1 MSSLSVLA
9 ASLSHGINNP
19 MAYVSAN
26 LRYAIEE
33 LREIGGELEGG
44 PTGKAAERLAEVVQ
58 ALSQAED
65 GARRITDLVRR
76 LEAFG
81 DMSCQRNGPVDVR
94 NLLESL
100 VSLIGCE
107 FSQHA
112 SFTAQLG
119 EVPPVAGPRAE
130 IARDLLEMLVKAV
143 QAVRDKD
150 CEPSEIRF
158 RTWTDADGSAAVE
171 VSAAA
176 ACGFPTRRPEIVEPG
191 LEGLRGVGGSLGES
205 KGELVSVSETR
216 CDAAFELRLPPIDV
230 SSDIPTHP

>member
-1 MSSLSVLA
+1 MSSLSILA

-33 LREIGGELEGG
+33 LREIGGAEEGG
-44 PTGKAAERLAEVVQ
+44 PTGKAAERLAEVVR

-81 DMSCQRNGPVDVR
+81 DVSSHLSGPVDVR
-94 NLLESL
+94 DLLESL

-107 FSQHA
+107 FSQYA
-112 SFTAQLG
+112 SLTAQLG

-130 IARDLLEMLVKAV
+130 IARVLLELLVNAV
-143 QAVRDKD
+143 QAVRDRD
-150 CEPSEIRF
+150 CEPNEIRF

-176 ACGFPTRRPEIVEPG
+176 SCGSPA
-191 LEGLRGVGGSLGES
+191 RGASVGGPGGGLLGAGASLGCRDG
-205 KGELVSVSETR
+205 KLGLSETS
-216 CDAAFELRLPPIDV
+216 CDAAFELRLPPIDASGV
-230 SSDIPTHP
+230 RSVA